1 MELSW
6 SSVASPRQ
14 SDPGQFDRFPRE
26 RAITALTWYIHFRY
40 TKKRYR
46 GFQMTTTGLLKS
58 DLLDF
63 LPLSMPSFFV
73 LFALGDGEKHGY
85 LIMQEIATLS
95 SGTLKM
101 GPATL
106 YTTIQKLVDG
116 ALIEEVENDTPDRRR
131 TYCLTRRGKQ
141 VLQAEFQRQSDVL
154 QLAKTKK
161 IFLSEAKA

>member
-1 MELSW
+1 
-6 SSVASPRQ
+6 
-14 SDPGQFDRFPRE
+14 
-26 RAITALTWYIHFRY
+26 
-40 TKKRYR
+40 
-46 GFQMTTTGLLKS
+46 MTTTGLLKS

-73 LFALGDGEKHGY
+73 LFALADGEKHGY

-131 TYCLTRRGKQ
+131 TYRLTRRGKQ

-161 IFLSEAKA
+161 IFLAEAKA